1 MRSGKTAVVL
11 MGKLFLCLWA
21 LVACAQELHWDKSMA
36 AAGKARQ
43 EGRYSEAERLF
54 IDAIKEVEGFGP
66 GDPRLPASLNSLA
79 ELYRTRSKYAEAEA
93 LYKRALAIREKTLG
107 PDHPEGATSLNNLAV
122 LYHDERKNA
131 EAEALYKRA
140 PAIRGKTWGPDHP
153 DVASRLNNLAG
164 LYHENPKN
172 AKADRLVQRGRRI

>member
-1 MRSGKTAVVL
+1 MRSGKTPVVL

-79 ELYRTRSKYAEAEA
+79 ELYRTRSKYAEARSEERRVGKEGRSGW
-93 LYKRALAIREKTLG
+93 LHMRQTYYMTL
-107 PDHPEGATSLNNLAV
+107 DTYEIIS
-122 LYHDERKNA
+122 E
-131 EAEALYKRA
+131 
-140 PAIRGKTWGPDHP
+140 
-153 DVASRLNNLAG
+153 
-164 LYHENPKN
+164 
-172 AKADRLVQRGRRI
+172 